1 METYPIA
8 SWYPVFVTCFSQV
21 EDPRIERSKRHQL
34 LDIFGLTIAAVL
46 AGANGWTDVE
56 AFGKAKL
63 DWLRTHFELKNGIP
77 SHDTLGRVF
86 GALDPAMFQQAFME
100 WTQALAD
107 QVEGVVSVDGK
118 TVRRSHDESAGQGAI
133 HMISAWANGNQ
144 VVLAQSK
151 VEDKSNEI
159 TAIPE
164 LIERLDLK
172 DCVVTI
178 DAMGCQTNIARR
190 IVEREADYVLA
201 VKANQ
206 PHLLDEVERHFTD
219 TPESA
224 MDYHCTQ
231 ENSHGRRETRQCWV
245 STDVAEDPAVWSALT
260 AFVMVRATR
269 EIKGKT
275 TTETR
280 YYITSV
286 HNPAAEQIL
295 AYVRAHW
302 GIENSLHWVLDVTFN
317 EDQCRVR
324 TQNAAQNFTILRHIA
339 LNTLKRD
346 TKHKDSI
353 RAKRRRAA
361 WNTDYLEYLLTLLG
375 GEN

>member
-1 METYPIA
+1 MEICPIA
-8 SWYPVFVTCFSQV
+8 NWHPMFISCFSQV
-21 EDPRIERSKRHQL
+21 EDPRIDRTKRHQL
-34 LDIFGLTIAAVL
+34 LDIFGFTIVAVL
-46 AGANGWTDVE
+46 AGANGWTGVE

-63 DWLRTHFELKNGIP
+63 DWLRMHFELKNGIP

-86 GALDPAMFQQAFME
+86 GLLDPAMFQQAFIE

-144 VVLAQSK
+144 VVLGQSK

-178 DAMGCQTNIARR
+178 DAIGCQTHIARR

-224 MDYHCTQ
+224 MDYHYTQ
-231 ENSHGRRETRQCWV
+231 ETNHGRRETRQCWV

-260 AFVMVRATR
+260 AFVMVRASR

-275 TTETR
+275 NTETGC
-280 YYITSV
+280 YITSA
-286 HNPAAEQIL
+286 PTGASKTACTE
-295 AYVRAHW
+295 RP
-302 GIENSLHWVLDVTFN
+302 T
-317 EDQCRVR
+317 
-324 TQNAAQNFTILRHIA
+324 
-339 LNTLKRD
+339 
-346 TKHKDSI
+346 
-353 RAKRRRAA
+353 
-361 WNTDYLEYLLTLLG
+361 
-375 GEN
+375 

>member
-1 METYPIA
+1 MEICPIA
-8 SWYPVFVTCFSQV
+8 NWHPMFISCFSQV
-21 EDPRIERSKRHQL
+21 EDPRMDRTKRHQL

-86 GALDPAMFQQAFME
+86 GALDPAMFQQAFIE

-107 QVEGVVSVDGK
+107 QVAGVVSVDGK

-144 VVLAQSK
+144 VVLGQSK

-178 DAMGCQTNIARR
+178 DAIGCQTHIARR

-224 MDYHCTQ
+224 MDYHYTQ
-231 ENSHGRRETRQCWV
+231 ETNHGRRETRQCWV

-260 AFVMVRATR
+260 AFVMVRASR

-286 HNPAAEQIL
+286 HNPAAKQML
-295 AYVRAHW
+295 AHARAHW

-324 TQNAAQNFTILRHIA
+324 TQNAAQNFVILRHIA
-339 LNTLKRD
+339 LNILKRD

-353 RAKRRRAA
+353 RAKRRRAG
-361 WNTDYLEYLLTLLG
+361 WDTDYLDYLLNLLG

>member
-1 METYPIA
+1 MEICPIA
-8 SWYPVFVTCFSQV
+8 NWHPMFISCFSQV
-21 EDPRIERSKRHQL
+21 EDPRMDRTKRHQL

-86 GALDPAMFQQAFME
+86 GALDPAMFQQAFIE

-107 QVEGVVSVDGK
+107 QVAGVVSVDGK

-144 VVLAQSK
+144 VVLGQSK
-151 VEDKSNEI
+151 VDAKSNEI

-178 DAMGCQTNIARR
+178 DAIGCQTHIARR

-224 MDYHCTQ
+224 MDYHYTQ
-231 ENSHGRRETRQCWV
+231 ETNHGRRETRQCWV

-260 AFVMVRATR
+260 AFVMVRASR

-286 HNPAAEQIL
+286 HNPAAKQML
-295 AYVRAHW
+295 AHARAHW

-317 EDQCRVR
+317 EDQGRVR
-324 TQNAAQNFTILRHIA
+324 TQNAAQNLVILRHIA
-339 LNTLKRD
+339 LNILKRD
-346 TKHKDSI
+346 TKHKHSI
-353 RAKRRRAA
+353 RLKRQRAA
-361 WNTDYLEYLLTLLG
+361 WDTDYLHYLLTLLG
-375 GEN
+375 GKN